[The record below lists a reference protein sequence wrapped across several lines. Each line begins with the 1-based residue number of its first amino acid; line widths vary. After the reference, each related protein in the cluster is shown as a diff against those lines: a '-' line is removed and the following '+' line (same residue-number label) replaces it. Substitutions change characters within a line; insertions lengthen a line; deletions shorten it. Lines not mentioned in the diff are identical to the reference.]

1 MKSNDRQIITF
12 LNLLVKLN
20 PIEFAGFC
28 KVMGIQMVNEE
39 KEPLPAQQLINE
51 LLNKYY
57 QSDRAKRRRILKVL
71 RTAGGVQ
78 NGAYAG
84 LPEKDNQ

>member
-1 MKSNDRQIITF
+1 MKANDRQINTF

-28 KVMGIQMVNEE
+28 KVMGVQMVNEE
-39 KEPLPAQQLINE
+39 KDPLPAQQLINE

-57 QSDRAKRRRILKVL
+57 HSDRQKRRRILRVL

-78 NGAYAG
+78 NGTYARVSK
-84 LPEKDNQ
+84 ENK